1 MPRQARSVRGGGRAA
16 VGEILQD
23 VIVNASF
30 RKVGG
35 PAGGGYGII
44 VRDQG
49 PAPRDG
55 SNQLGRYYV
64 LEVGDKG
71 EVGIWRREGDRWID
85 LLPWTR
91 SDAVRPGNSSNE
103 VTVKAIGD
111 NLSLSVNGTEVG
123 TRTDDTLAVGNVGVF
138 VGGDGNSVALDQISV
153 RTPDAAISRT
163 AASIPAPPKG
173 SAPCTGAPR

>member
-1 MPRQARSVRGGGRAA
+1 MTGGSYRVMPRQAGQFVAVAVPA

-85 LLPWTR
+85 LLPCCPMP
-91 SDAVRPGNSSNE
+91 SPGNASNE
-103 VTVKAIGD
+103 VTSKSSA
-111 NLSLSVNGTEVG
+111 
-123 TRTDDTLAVGNVGVF
+123 
-138 VGGDGNSVALDQISV
+138 
-153 RTPDAAISRT
+153 TPCRE
-163 AASIPAPPKG
+163 
-173 SAPCTGAPR
+173 R